1 MVVALAVMT
10 VAFVA
15 LLVGFL
21 VFWRHSRTEAW
32 SRSDTRAAAMGFLIT
47 IAPFFGGRVQP
58 PKPEIPV
65 VMTPGPERD
74 DGLAGLTTETVE
86 GRDPRP
92 AAESAAPE
100 PSEPG

>member
-10 VAFVA
+10 VAFLA

-74 DGLAGLTTETVE
+74 DSLAALTTETVD
-86 GRDPRP
+86 GRDAR
-92 AAESAAPE
+92 AGETAAPE
-100 PSEPG
+100 ASEPG